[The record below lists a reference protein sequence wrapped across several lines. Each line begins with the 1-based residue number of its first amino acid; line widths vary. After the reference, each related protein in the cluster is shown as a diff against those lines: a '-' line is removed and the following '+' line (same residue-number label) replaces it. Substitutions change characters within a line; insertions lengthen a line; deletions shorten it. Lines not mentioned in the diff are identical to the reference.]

1 MNATQVR
8 TVLENVKPTEVPR
21 MELDGARLLSDVLL
35 ALDHDPKI
43 IATADLQRIADRL
56 AALVRHEKGWGW
68 RYLRNVLNRK
78 IEPSKKLMDAIFRLG
93 AVIDDT
99 PEELATSKSVMIQAM
114 GNVRP
119 GALILADSRLCEN
132 PTCFIEF
139 VPRHPRQRFHSAR
152 CRELN
157 RRGGK

>member
-1 MNATQVR
+1 MSSGPA
-8 TVLENVKPTEVPR
+8 
-21 MELDGARLLSDVLL
+21 
-35 ALDHDPKI
+35 
-43 IATADLQRIADRL
+43 
-56 AALVRHEKGWGW
+56 AALPRRASVPVERPVLVR
-68 RYLRNVLNRK
+68 VRK
-78 IEPSKKLMDAIFRLG
+78 RLDAIFRLG